1 MTDNSLQLNM
11 GEIIFPLSK
20 DTMYMDTS
28 GIIHIDLTKE
38 NHRVFYFYAWG
49 EGPSR
54 IYHFPQATVA
64 DTLVTIRVPDY
75 QYYADFVARKKCPVC
90 LSGRH
95 IIPIVYGYPSPKMF
109 RKSHAGKISLGG
121 CMVHQYS
128 PRFYC
133 KKDDFQF

>member
-1 MTDNSLQLNM
+1 MADDSTQL
-11 GEIIFPLSK
+11 GVGQIIFPISS
-20 DTMYMDTS
+20 DTMHLDTS
-28 GIIHIDLTKE
+28 GIVQIDLTKE
-38 NHRVFYFYAWG
+38 NHRVFYYEWG
-49 EGPSR
+49 GWLSR
-54 IYHFPQATVA
+54 IYRFPQVTVA
-64 DTLVTIRVPDY
+64 DTLAIIKAPDY
-75 QYYADFVARKKCPVC
+75 QYYTDFAVRKKCPVC